1 MVGNRLCLLKHIHT
15 YTYTHTL
22 SLSLSFFI
30 FLSRSAMK
38 TKTYDLDGAVPG
50 ARGKGVL
57 GDGAPGDGEG
67 LALVLVE
74 VHDGELGGDADIV
87 HLDRPVAARDQQLVL
102 VDLGP
107 GEVVLRIV
115 GIEPVF

>member
-1 MVGNRLCLLKHIHT
+1 
-15 YTYTHTL
+15 
-22 SLSLSFFI
+22 
-30 FLSRSAMK
+30 MK

-67 LALVLVE
+67 FALMLVK
-74 VHDGELGGDADIV
+74 VHYGELAADPDVV
-87 HLDRPVAARDQQLVL
+87 HLDGAVAARDEQLVL

-107 GEVVLRIV
+107 GEVVLRVVRVKSGLLSHVRTRTQRTTCQKRKKIHIRLLDEDAL
-115 GIEPVF
+115 GS